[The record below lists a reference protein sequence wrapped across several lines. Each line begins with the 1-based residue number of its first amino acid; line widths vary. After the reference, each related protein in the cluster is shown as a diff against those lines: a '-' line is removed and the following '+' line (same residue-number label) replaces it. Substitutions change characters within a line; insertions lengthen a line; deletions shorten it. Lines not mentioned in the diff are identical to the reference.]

1 MPELTILFADD
12 DLHIRLLMQ
21 HVFESM
27 EVPGLEDLVINVTV
41 VEDGDVAVEKV
52 REQRYDILFSDIR
65 MPKMNG
71 IDAVREIRRIQA
83 DIYVVFATAYVEK
96 NMDAIEGLKD
106 HVMKKPYNYTH
117 VQDALLEYF
126 KRTDPP

>member
-21 HVFESM
+21 CVFESM
-27 EVPGLEDLVINVTV
+27 EVPGQEDLVINVTV

-65 MPKMNG
+65 MPNMNG
-71 IDAVREIRRIQA
+71 IDAVREIRQIQP
-83 DIYVVFATAYVEK
+83 DIYVVFATAYVET
-96 NMDAIEGLKD
+96 NMDAIEGLQN

-117 VQDALLEYF
+117 VQHALLEYF
-126 KRTDPP
+126 SRTDPP